1 MGKLYLI
8 LLEGLQIYAKSL
20 ENNNYSKL
28 QLGKKVRNLNCWSTV
43 FLDSACTS
51 EKLRRQYSKIQTQ
64 GLTLKG

>member
-51 EKLRRQYSKIQTQ
+51 EKPQRQYSKIQTQ

>member
-51 EKLRRQYSKIQTQ
+51 EKLQRQYSKIQTQ